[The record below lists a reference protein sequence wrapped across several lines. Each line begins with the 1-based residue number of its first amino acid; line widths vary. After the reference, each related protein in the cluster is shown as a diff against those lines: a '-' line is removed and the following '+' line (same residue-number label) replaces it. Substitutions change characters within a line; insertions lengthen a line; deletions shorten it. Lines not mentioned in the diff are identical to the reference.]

1 MKTSNFVHLNV
12 HSHYSIFDGCSAIK
26 QIVDSAIKNRMPGIA
41 ITDNGNM
48 YGIMEFVE
56 YVNCVNKERLE
67 KSKKPFK
74 PIIGCELYVAK
85 YGAKEKIDELKDIEG
100 YRLTVLAKNYTGYK
114 NLIKIVSN
122 AWIDGYYICPRTDRK
137 DLEMYHDGLIVLSGG
152 FGSEVFTHVV
162 WKEDMAALED
172 TIKWY
177 KQVFGDDYYL
187 EMRRDADYDL
197 SKDAPSNLMIEQEK
211 VNQVLIQ
218 KSKEHDVKV
227 VATND
232 VHYVNPEDL
241 IVYNIQQCILVGK
254 SITVWKTLKELDTEP
269 HRFRWLRSKREM
281 CELFQDI
288 PEAITNTMEI
298 FNKIETYDIHHAPVM
313 PPVSIPKGFRSDAD
327 YLGQLTYTKAK
338 VIYGNSLPVEVDDRL
353 QFELEIIKKNGAE
366 RYFLFIQDVVNYA
379 EKELGALVGPGRGSA
394 AGSLVAYCLGITKID
409 PLKYDL
415 LFERF
420 MCPDR
425 QMLPDID
432 LDFDEEGR
440 IRVIEWLEKK
450 YGKDYCAYIT
460 SYSTFSTRTAFSSVA
475 QAQQLPTDAANAILQ
490 AIPVYFPYYP
500 KTMDNAIK
508 YSPEL
513 KKLVRSAD
521 QTIQNAICNTKA
533 LEGTIRG
540 KGVHACGFIV
550 SDSPIS
556 DWAPVCVQEDPDE
569 ENKKIRCTQ
578 YDGKTIEETGL
589 IKFDF
594 LSLKTLSQLK
604 KISERIKANTGKD
617 FDIGKIPLDDQ
628 KTFGLFQ
635 RGDTEDVFQYETQ
648 GMQQYLRELH
658 PSTFEDLVLL
668 NVMYRPGAVEN
679 LPLLIK
685 RKKGKSKIRY
695 AIPNMEKYL
704 HDTYGILVYQEQLM
718 MLSRLI
724 ADFNR
729 GESDSLRK
737 AMGKKKQDKIAELKP
752 KFIGGGLRNGYKKST
767 LERIWKDWEHK
778 GMYAF
783 NKAHAVCY
791 SWLGYQMGYLKAN
804 FPEEFNQVI
813 KDCQ

>member
-1 MKTSNFVHLNV
+1 MKTQQFVHFNV
-12 HSHYSIFDGCSAIK
+12 HSHYSILDGCSTIK
-26 QIVDSAIKNRMPGIA
+26 QLVDAAIKNRMPGIA
-41 ITDNGNM
+41 ITDRGNM
-48 YGIMEFVE
+48 FGIMEFFD
-56 YVNCVNKERLE
+56 YVNRVNKERQE
-67 KSKKPFK
+67 KGKKPFK
-74 PIIGCELYVAK
+74 PIIGCELYVVK
-85 YGAKEKIDELKDIEG
+85 HGSKEQKNGVNDFKG
-100 YRLTVLAKNYTGYK
+100 YHMTVLAKNLIGYK

-122 AWIDGYYICPRTDRK
+122 AWNDGFYASPRTDRK
-137 DLEMYHDGLIVLSGG
+137 DLEKFHEGLIVLSGG
-152 FGSEVFTHVV
+152 FGSEVFNHAM
-162 WKEDMAALED
+162 KEEITALD
-172 TIKWY
+172 DSIKWY

-187 EMRRDADYDL
+187 EIRREADYDL
-197 SKDAPSNLMIEQEK
+197 SKDAPSELMIEQEK
-211 VNQVLIQ
+211 VNKVLIQ
-218 KSKEHDVKV
+218 KAKELGVKV

-241 IVYNIQQCILVGK
+241 AVYNIQQCILVR
-254 SITVWKTLKELDTEP
+254 KTMEEFDTDP
-269 HRFRWLRSKREM
+269 LRFRWLRSKHEM
-281 CELFQDI
+281 CYLFSDI
-288 PEAITNTMEI
+288 PEAISNTMEI
-298 FNKIETYDIHHAPVM
+298 FDKVETYDIRHAPIM
-313 PPVSIPKGFRSDAD
+313 PPVSIPEGFKNDTD
-327 YLGQLTYTKAK
+327 YLKQLTYTKAK
-338 VIYGNSLPVEVDDRL
+338 DIYGNPLPEEVDDRL

-394 AGSLVAYCLGITKID
+394 AGSLVAYCLGITKIN
-409 PLKYDL
+409 PLKHDL

-440 IRVIEWLEKK
+440 SRVIEWLNEK
-450 YGKDYCAYIT
+450 YGKDYCAHII

-475 QAQQLPTDAANAILQ
+475 QVKQLPAETANAIHQ

-521 QTIQNAICNTKA
+521 QTVQNAISDTKV
-533 LEGTIRG
+533 LEGTIKG
-540 KGVHACGFIV
+540 MGVHACGFIV

-556 DWAPVCVQEDPDE
+556 DWAPVCVQDDPDVE
-569 ENKKIRCTQ
+569 SKTIRCTQ
-578 YDGKTIEETGL
+578 YDGRTIEETGL

-604 KISERIKANTGKD
+604 KICERIKVNTGKD
-617 FDIGKIPLDDQ
+617 FDIEKIPLDDQ
-628 KTFGLFQ
+628 KTFELFQ
-635 RGDTEDVFQYETQ
+635 RGDTEDIFQYETQ

-658 PSTFEDLVLL
+658 PTTFNDLVLL
-668 NVMYRPGAVEN
+668 NVMYRPGVMEN

-695 AIPNMEKYL
+695 VIPNMEIYL
-704 HDTYGILVYQEQLM
+704 NETYGILVYQEQLM

-724 ADFNR
+724 ADFSR
-729 GESDSLRK
+729 GDSDHLRK
-737 AMGKKKQDKIAELKP
+737 ALGKKKKIPLLILK
-752 KFIGGGLRNGYKKST
+752 KWFIEGGLKNGHEKSVLKK
-767 LERIWKDWEHK
+767 IWDEWEEN
-778 GMYAF
+778 GMYLF

-804 FPEEFNQVI
+804 FPEVFNQVM
-813 KDCQ
+813 KDC

>member
-1 MKTSNFVHLNV
+1 MKTPNFVHLNV
-12 HSHYSIFDGCSAIK
+12 HSHYSILNGCSTIQ
-26 QIVDSAIKNRMPGIA
+26 QIVDSAIKNRMLGIA
-41 ITDNGNM
+41 ITDYGNM
-48 YGIMEFVE
+48 FGIMEFIE
-56 YVNCVNKERLE
+56 YVARINKERQE
-67 KSKKPFK
+67 KGKKPFK

-85 YGAKEKIDELKDIEG
+85 HGSKEQKNGVKDIKG
-100 YRLTVLAKNYTGYK
+100 YHLTALAKNLIGYK
-114 NLIKIVSN
+114 NLMKIVSH
-122 AWIDGYYICPRTDRK
+122 AWTDGFYAAPRTDRN
-137 DLEMYHDGLIVLSGG
+137 DLEQYHEGLIALSGG
-152 FGSEVFTHVV
+152 FSSEVFTLAM
-162 WKEDMAALED
+162 KEDMKALDD

-177 KQVFGDDYYL
+177 KQVFGCDYYL
-187 EMRRDADYDL
+187 EIRRDADYDL
-197 SKDAPSNLMIEQEK
+197 SQDAPSGLMIEQQK
-211 VNQVLIQ
+211 VNKVLIQ
-218 KSKEHDVKV
+218 KSKEYGVKV

-241 IVYNIQQCILVGK
+241 AVYNIQQCILVGK
-254 SITVWKTLKELDTEP
+254 TMEEFDTAP
-269 HRFRWLRSKREM
+269 LRFRWLTSKKFM
-281 CELFQDI
+281 TELFSDY
-288 PEAITNTMEI
+288 PEAISNTMEI
-298 FNKIETYDIHHAPVM
+298 FDKIETYDIHHAPIM
-313 PPVSIPKGFRSDAD
+313 PPVSIPEGFKNDTD
-327 YLGQLTYTKAK
+327 YLEHLTYTKAK
-338 VIYGNSLPVEVDDRL
+338 VIYGVPLPEEVDDRL

-379 EKELGALVGPGRGSA
+379 EKELGALVGPGRGSS

-409 PLKYDL
+409 PLKHDL

-440 IRVIEWLEKK
+440 SHVIEWLNDK
-450 YGKDYCAYIT
+450 YGKDYCAHII

-475 QAQQLPTDAANAILQ
+475 QVKQLPADAAKAIHQ
-490 AIPVYFPYYP
+490 AIPVYSPYYP

-513 KKLVRSAD
+513 RKLVRSAG
-521 QTIQNAICNTKA
+521 QTIQNAICDTKV
-533 LEGTIRG
+533 LEGTIKG
-540 KGVHACGFIV
+540 TGVHACGFIV

-569 ENKKIRCTQ
+569 EGKTIRCTQ
-578 YDGKTIEETGL
+578 YDGRTIEETGL

-604 KISERIKANTGKD
+604 KICERIKVKTGKD
-617 FDIGKIPLDDQ
+617 FDMEKIPLDDQ
-628 KTFGLFQ
+628 KTLELFQ
-635 RGDTEDVFQYETQ
+635 RGDTEDIFQYETH
-648 GMQQYLRELH
+648 GMQKCLRELH
-658 PSTFEDLVLL
+658 PTTFEDLVLL
-668 NVMYRPGAVEN
+668 NVMYRPGIMEN
-679 LPLLIK
+679 IPLLIK
-685 RKKGKSKIRY
+685 RKKDVSKIRY

-718 MLSRLI
+718 LLSRLI

-729 GESDSLRK
+729 GESDALRK
-737 AMGKKKQDKIAELKP
+737 AMGKRKQDKLAELKL
-752 KFIGGGLRNGYKKST
+752 KFIKGGMNNGYKKST

-804 FPEEFNQVI
+804 YPEVFNQVM
-813 KDCQ
+813 KDC

>member
-1 MKTSNFVHLNV
+1 MKTPNFVHLNV
-12 HSHYSIFDGCSAIK
+12 HSHYSILNGCFTIQ

-41 ITDNGNM
+41 ITDYGNM
-48 YGIMEFVE
+48 FGIMEFIE
-56 YVNCVNKERLE
+56 YVARINKERHE
-67 KSKKPFK
+67 KGKKPFK

-85 YGAKEKIDELKDIEG
+85 HGSKEQKNGVKDIKG
-100 YRLTVLAKNYTGYK
+100 YHLTVLAKNLIGYK
-114 NLIKIVSN
+114 NLMKIVSN
-122 AWIDGYYICPRTDRK
+122 AWTDGFYAAPRTDRK
-137 DLEMYHDGLIVLSGG
+137 DLEQYHEGLIVLSGG
-152 FGSEVFTHVV
+152 FGSEVFTHIY
-162 WKEDMAALED
+162 KEDMAALEE
-172 TIKWY
+172 TIKWH
-177 KQVFGDDYYL
+177 KQVFGCDYYL
-187 EMRRDADYDL
+187 EIRRDADYDL
-197 SKDAPSNLMIEQEK
+197 SQDAPSGLMIEQEK
-211 VNQVLIQ
+211 VNKVLIQ
-218 KSKEHDVKV
+218 KSKEYGVKV

-241 IVYNIQQCILVGK
+241 AVYNIQQCILVGK
-254 SITVWKTLKELDTEP
+254 TMEEFDTAP
-269 HRFRWLRSKREM
+269 LRFRWLTSKKFM
-281 CELFQDI
+281 TELFSDY
-288 PEAITNTMEI
+288 PEAISNTMEI
-298 FNKIETYDIHHAPVM
+298 FDKVETYDIHHAPIM
-313 PPVSIPKGFRSDAD
+313 PPVSIPDGFKNDTD
-327 YLGQLTYTKAK
+327 YLEHLTYTKAK
-338 VIYGNSLPVEVDDRL
+338 VIYGVPLPEEVDDRL

-379 EKELGALVGPGRGSA
+379 EKELGALVGPGRGTS

-409 PLKYDL
+409 PLKHDL

-425 QMLPDID
+425 QMLPNID

-440 IRVIEWLEKK
+440 SHVIEWLNDK
-450 YGKDYCAYIT
+450 YGKDYCAHII

-475 QAQQLPTDAANAILQ
+475 QVKMLPAETAKAIHQ
-490 AIPVYFPYYP
+490 AIPVYSPYYP

-513 KKLVRSAD
+513 RKLVRSAG
-521 QTIQNAICNTKA
+521 QTIQNAICDTKV
-533 LEGTIRG
+533 LEGTIKG
-540 KGVHACGFIV
+540 TGVHACGFIV

-569 ENKKIRCTQ
+569 EGKTIRCTQ
-578 YDGKTIEETGL
+578 YDGRTIEETGL

-604 KISERIKANTGKD
+604 KICERIKVKTGKD
-617 FDIGKIPLDDQ
+617 FDMEKIPLDDQ
-628 KTFGLFQ
+628 KTLELFQ
-635 RGDTEDVFQYETQ
+635 RGDTEDIFQYETH
-648 GMQQYLRELH
+648 GMQKCLRELH
-658 PSTFEDLVLL
+658 PTTFEDLVLL
-668 NVMYRPGAVEN
+668 NVMFRPGIMEY

-685 RKKGKSKIRY
+685 RKNGKSKIRY

-718 MLSRLI
+718 LLSRLI

-729 GESDSLRK
+729 GESDALRK
-737 AMGKKKQDKIAELKP
+737 AMGKRKQDKLAELKL
-752 KFIGGGLRNGYKKST
+752 KFIKGGMNNGYKKST

-804 FPEEFNQVI
+804 YPEVFNQVM
-813 KDCQ
+813 KDC

>member
-1 MKTSNFVHLNV
+1 MKTPNFVHLNV
-12 HSHYSIFDGCSAIK
+12 HSHYSILNGCSTIQ
-26 QIVDSAIKNRMPGIA
+26 QIVDSAIKNRMLGIA
-41 ITDNGNM
+41 ITDYGNM
-48 YGIMEFVE
+48 FGIMEFIE
-56 YVNCVNKERLE
+56 YVARINKERQE
-67 KSKKPFK
+67 KGKKPFK
-74 PIIGCELYVAK
+74 PIIGCELYVTK
-85 YGAKEKIDELKDIEG
+85 HGSKEQKNGVKDIKG
-100 YRLTVLAKNYTGYK
+100 YHQTVLAKNLIGYK
-114 NLIKIVSN
+114 NLMKIVSH
-122 AWIDGYYICPRTDRK
+122 AWTDGFYAAPRTDRN
-137 DLEMYHDGLIVLSGG
+137 DLEQYHEGLIALSGG
-152 FGSEVFTHVV
+152 FSSEVFTLAM
-162 WKEDMAALED
+162 KEDMKALDD

-177 KQVFGDDYYL
+177 KQVFGCDYYL
-187 EMRRDADYDL
+187 EIRRDADYDL
-197 SKDAPSNLMIEQEK
+197 SQDAPSGLMIEQQK
-211 VNQVLIQ
+211 VNKVLIQ
-218 KSKEHDVKV
+218 KSKEYGVKV

-241 IVYNIQQCILVGK
+241 AVYNIQQCILVGK
-254 SITVWKTLKELDTEP
+254 TMEEFDTAP
-269 HRFRWLRSKREM
+269 LRFRWLTSKKFM
-281 CELFQDI
+281 TELFSDY
-288 PEAITNTMEI
+288 PEAISNTMEI
-298 FNKIETYDIHHAPVM
+298 FDKVETYDIHHAPIM
-313 PPVSIPKGFRSDAD
+313 PPVSIPEGFKNDTD
-327 YLGQLTYTKAK
+327 YLEHLTYTKAK
-338 VIYGNSLPVEVDDRL
+338 VINGVPLPEEVDDRL

-379 EKELGALVGPGRGSA
+379 EKELGALVGPGRGSS

-409 PLKYDL
+409 PLKHDL

-440 IRVIEWLEKK
+440 SHVIEWLNDK
-450 YGKDYCAYIT
+450 YGKDYCAHII

-475 QAQQLPTDAANAILQ
+475 QVKQLPADAAKAIHQ
-490 AIPVYFPYYP
+490 AIPVYSPYYP

-513 KKLVRSAD
+513 RKLVRSAG
-521 QTIQNAICNTKA
+521 QTIQNAICDTKV
-533 LEGTIRG
+533 LEGTIKG
-540 KGVHACGFIV
+540 TGVHACGFIV

-569 ENKKIRCTQ
+569 EGKTIRCTQ
-578 YDGKTIEETGL
+578 YDGRTIEETGL

-604 KISERIKANTGKD
+604 KICERIKVKTGKD
-617 FDIGKIPLDDQ
+617 FDMEKIPLDDQ
-628 KTFGLFQ
+628 KTLELFQ
-635 RGDTEDVFQYETQ
+635 RGDTEDIFQYETH
-648 GMQQYLRELH
+648 GMQKCLRELH
-658 PSTFEDLVLL
+658 PTTFEDLVLL
-668 NVMYRPGAVEN
+668 NVMYRPGIMEN
-679 LPLLIK
+679 IPLLIK
-685 RKKGKSKIRY
+685 RKKDVSKIRY

-718 MLSRLI
+718 LLSRLI

-729 GESDSLRK
+729 GESDALRK
-737 AMGKKKQDKIAELKP
+737 AMGKRKQDKLAELKL
-752 KFIGGGLRNGYKKST
+752 KFIKGGMNNGYKKST

-804 FPEEFNQVI
+804 YPEVFNQVM
-813 KDCQ
+813 KDC

>member
-1 MKTSNFVHLNV
+1 MKTPNFVHLNV
-12 HSHYSIFDGCSAIK
+12 HSHYSILNGCFTIQ

-41 ITDNGNM
+41 ITDYGNM
-48 YGIMEFVE
+48 FGIMEFIE
-56 YVNCVNKERLE
+56 YVARINKERHE
-67 KSKKPFK
+67 KGKKPFK

-85 YGAKEKIDELKDIEG
+85 HGSKEQKNGVKDIKG
-100 YRLTVLAKNYTGYK
+100 YHLTVLAKNLIGYK
-114 NLIKIVSN
+114 NLMKIVSN
-122 AWIDGYYICPRTDRK
+122 AWTDGFYAAPRTDRK
-137 DLEMYHDGLIVLSGG
+137 DLEQYHEGLIVLSGG
-152 FGSEVFTHVV
+152 FGSEVFTHIY
-162 WKEDMAALED
+162 KEDMAALEE
-172 TIKWY
+172 TIKWH
-177 KQVFGDDYYL
+177 KQVFGCDYYL
-187 EMRRDADYDL
+187 EIRRDADYDL
-197 SKDAPSNLMIEQEK
+197 SQDAPSGLMNEQEK
-211 VNQVLIQ
+211 VNKVLIQ
-218 KSKEHDVKV
+218 KSKEYGVKV

-241 IVYNIQQCILVGK
+241 AVYNIQQCILVGK
-254 SITVWKTLKELDTEP
+254 TMEEFDTAP
-269 HRFRWLRSKREM
+269 LRFRWLTSKKFM
-281 CELFQDI
+281 TELFSDY
-288 PEAITNTMEI
+288 PEAISNTMEI
-298 FNKIETYDIHHAPVM
+298 FDKVDTYDIHHAPIM
-313 PPVSIPKGFRSDAD
+313 PPVSIPEGFKNDTD
-327 YLGQLTYTKAK
+327 YLEHLTYTKAK
-338 VIYGNSLPVEVDDRL
+338 VIYGVPLPEEVDDRL

-379 EKELGALVGPGRGSA
+379 EKELGALVGPGRGTS

-409 PLKYDL
+409 PLKHDL

-440 IRVIEWLEKK
+440 SHVIEWLNDK
-450 YGKDYCAYIT
+450 YGKDYCAHII

-475 QAQQLPTDAANAILQ
+475 QVKLLPAETAKAIHQ
-490 AIPVYFPYYP
+490 AIPVYSPYYP

-513 KKLVRSAD
+513 RKLVRSAG
-521 QTIQNAICNTKA
+521 QTIQNAICDTKV
-533 LEGTIRG
+533 LEGTIKG
-540 KGVHACGFIV
+540 TGVHACGFIV

-569 ENKKIRCTQ
+569 EGKTIRCTQ
-578 YDGKTIEETGL
+578 YDGRTIEETGL

-604 KISERIKANTGKD
+604 KICERIKVKTGKD
-617 FDIGKIPLDDQ
+617 FDMEKIPLDDQ
-628 KTFGLFQ
+628 KTLELFQ
-635 RGDTEDVFQYETQ
+635 RGDTEDIFQYETH
-648 GMQQYLRELH
+648 GMQKCLRELH
-658 PSTFEDLVLL
+658 PTTFEDLVLL
-668 NVMYRPGAVEN
+668 NVMYRPGIMEN
-679 LPLLIK
+679 IPLLIK
-685 RKKGKSKIRY
+685 RKKDVSKIRY
-695 AIPNMEKYL
+695 VIPNMEKYL

-718 MLSRLI
+718 LLSRLI

-729 GESDSLRK
+729 GESDALRK
-737 AMGKKKQDKIAELKP
+737 AMGKRKQDKLAELKL
-752 KFIGGGLRNGYKKST
+752 KFIKGGMNNGYKKST

-804 FPEEFNQVI
+804 YPEVFNQVM
-813 KDCQ
+813 KDC